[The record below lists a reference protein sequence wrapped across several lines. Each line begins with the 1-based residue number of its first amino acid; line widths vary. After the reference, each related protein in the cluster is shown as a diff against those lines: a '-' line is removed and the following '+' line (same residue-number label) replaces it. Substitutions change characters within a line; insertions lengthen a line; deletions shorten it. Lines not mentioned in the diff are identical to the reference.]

1 MEPGS
6 IVFDAS
12 ACQGNML
19 FLGNGD
25 SLFRGGRSV
34 VASDESSNRRP
45 FFGSPEEM
53 FGDEYYD
60 DQSPEK
66 KRRLSAEQVYLL
78 ETAFEA
84 ENKLEPDRKTEL
96 SKMLAL
102 PPRQVAIWFQNRR
115 ARWKTKQLERNYD
128 HLKSLYSS
136 LLIDYDSVV
145 KDNEKLRSEV
155 TSLNEKLHGM
165 RFRFAGQGPC
175 VAPID
180 ETPLKAEEGLNTGS
194 GRSSVVDE
202 ECPWHINSSRLYF
215 LGDGGLMDV
224 VKSEEY
230 DSGVDDQSHFCNMFG
245 ELPMGW
251 WAWP

>member
-1 MEPGS
+1 MLPLVRETCSSWGTEILSSEEEDRSWLRMNPQIGGHFSDHRRRCSAMS
-6 IVFDAS
+6 ITMISHQRKSAAS
-12 ACQGNML
+12 PPN
-19 FLGNGD
+19 
-25 SLFRGGRSV
+25 
-34 VASDESSNRRP
+34 
-45 FFGSPEEM
+45 
-53 FGDEYYD
+53 
-60 DQSPEK
+60 
-66 KRRLSAEQVYLL
+66 
-78 ETAFEA
+78 
-84 ENKLEPDRKTEL
+84 RKTEL